1 MDKNIIYEIKAPL
14 PLLLMLFFALTTS
27 CEKIE
32 WTENASGIKVAE
44 VDNIPGFTIDKDPGD
59 TCVVLIN
66 QQINDIYGIE
76 GIDRNAE
83 LQIINYKEYSVLFG
97 STGTTNGVNYVD
109 QSFERVSETR
119 FNYSVTIHLNI
130 TAVSQ
135 GAIYGIV
142 VTRLP
147 DNLDI
152 KFNIEKTYY

>member
-109 QSFERVSETR
+109 QSFERVSETQ
-119 FNYSVTIHLNI
+119 FNYSVTIHLND
-130 TAVSQ
+130 ASVAQ
-135 GAIYGIV
+135 GTSYGIL
-142 VTRLP
+142 TNKLP
-147 DNLDI
+147 INANIMFNLI
-152 KFNIEKTYY
+152 FNRP